1 MKTKQDELLIQEIK
15 SVLVAK
21 KHLIKRRAN
30 GALKYDYL
38 VPGGY
43 YHEQWDWDAFFMG
56 VGLAAEISS
65 EAIYLRN
72 WALNYIINADDT
84 GYSPGCVTPKGPE
97 SGHRKFVMKPFL
109 AQGTYLAGKFLSD
122 FSWIKPH
129 WNMLRK
135 IVLYRENHLWSKK
148 YDLGM
153 WTNAMES
160 GADDNVAAFGFPDK
174 TVLSTDVNTYIYR
187 EYVAMAK
194 LAEILGKKSDALFFK
209 KRAVDIKKN
218 IRQYLWNNED
228 SIFYNLNTETGEHIK
243 RISLS
248 CFLPLWESLAP
259 EKEGK
264 TSVTRYIL
272 SSNHLWSQYGVRTLS
287 KGDREYNNVNRIK
300 PYSNWQGPVWP
311 IANYFY
317 LHVLLNYGFQKEA
330 VVLAKKIFEIINTDI
345 KTTGG
350 MHENYNA
357 ETGKP
362 LAAPNFVSWNL
373 LVGNMLDEAYSKDNP
388 FAIS

>member
-1 MKTKQDELLIQEIK
+1 MKTKQDEILIQEIK
-15 SVLVAK
+15 AALAAK
-21 KHLIKRRAN
+21 KHIVKRRAN

-43 YHEQWDWDAFFMG
+43 YKEQWDWDAFFMG

-72 WALNYIINADDT
+72 WALNYIINADSN
-84 GYSPGCVTPKGPE
+84 GYTPGCVTPNGPE

-109 AQGTYLAGKFLSD
+109 AQGMYLAGKFLNE
-122 FSWIKPH
+122 FSWVKLY
-129 WNMLRK
+129 WNKLIQ
-135 IVLYRENHLWSKK
+135 IVLYREKHFWSNK

-174 TVLSTDVNTYIYR
+174 TVISTDVNTYIYR
-187 EYVAMAK
+187 EYTAMAK
-194 LAEILGKKSDALFFK
+194 LAKILGKKTDELFFK
-209 KRAVDIKKN
+209 KRAEDIKRN
-218 IRQYLWNNED
+218 MQRYLWNKQD
-228 SIFYNLNTETGEHIK
+228 SIYYNLNTATGEHIK

-248 CFLPLWESLAP
+248 CFIPLWESLAP
-259 EKEGK
+259 EKDGK
-264 TSVTRYIL
+264 TSITRYIL
-272 SSNHLWSQYGVRTLS
+272 SPNHLWSQYGVRTLS
-287 KGDREYNNVNRIK
+287 KADHEYNNVNRIK

-317 LHVLLNYGFQKEA
+317 LHALLNYGFQKDA
-330 VVLAKKIFEIINTDI
+330 IALAKKIIDLVNADI

-350 MHENYNA
+350 MHENYSA

-373 LVGNMLDEAYSKDNP
+373 LVGNMLEEAIENKNP
-388 FAIS
+388 FKI